1 MVSFVYSG
9 TVLGL
14 DSHIIR
20 VETDVSYGL
29 PTFDMVGM
37 LNSEVREAKERVK
50 VALKNNGYN
59 MPPNRITVNLSPA
72 DIRKSGTKF
81 DLPIAVSLLIA
92 LGEVKQESVNDTLML
107 GELGL
112 DGELRFVRG
121 VLPIAIKAKESG
133 IKRIVLPA
141 SNAKEAAAIKG
152 IDVYGMKSLADAI
165 SFLKCEGDISESCFE
180 KTLVDIDSLF
190 NGDSEESDFDFNE
203 INGQSELKRA
213 CVVAAAGFHHILMVG
228 PPGCGKTMVAKRITS
243 ILPPLSYEESLDV
256 SMVHSVAGNIREYDS
271 LVTKR
276 PFIAPH
282 HTITEQAFAGGG
294 VIPKPGIISLSH
306 RGVLFLDEAVHFDR
320 RVLEILRQ
328 PLEDKKIVICRNTGS
343 FEYPT
348 DFMLVAAIN
357 PCPCGYYPDKNRCR
371 CNDIQIQK
379 YIEKISGPILDRIDI
394 CVQTKRLEYNN
405 LRSNNTAE
413 ESSEEMRRKIMVAR
427 SMQEKRFQG
436 TPLRFNSEMKVKDIE
451 LYCELSK
458 KDEAFFE
465 RAFNT
470 MNLTARSYHKILKVS
485 RTLAD
490 LDESENIER
499 VHLAEALNYR
509 MTDLYER
516 SK

>member
-1 MVSFVYSG
+1 MVSIVNSG
-9 TVLGL
+9 TVYGL
-14 DSHIIR
+14 NSHIIR
-20 VETDVSYGL
+20 VETDISYGL

-50 VALKNNGYN
+50 VALKNNGYT

-92 LGEVKQESVNDTLML
+92 LGDIKQESVESTLML

-112 DGELRFVRG
+112 DGDLRFVKG
-121 VLPIAIKAKESG
+121 VLPIAIKAKEQG
-133 IKRIVLPA
+133 IKRIVLPE
-141 SNAKEAAAIKG
+141 SNAKEAASIKG
-152 IDVYGMKSLADAI
+152 IEVYGMSSLEDVI
-165 SFLKCEGDISESCFE
+165 RFLKCDGDFKENGFE
-180 KTLVDIDSLF
+180 KTIIDINELF
-190 NGDSEESDFDFNE
+190 ESKIDEYENDFSE
-203 INGQSELKRA
+203 INGQLELKRA
-213 CVVAAAGFHHILMVG
+213 CVVAAAGFHHMLMVG

-256 SMVHSVAGNIREYDS
+256 SMVHSVAGNIKEYDS

-282 HTITEQAFAGGG
+282 HTVTEQAFAGGG
-294 VIPKPGIISLSH
+294 KIPKPGIISLAH

-320 RVLEILRQ
+320 SVLEILGQ

-371 CNDIQIQK
+371 CNDAQIHK
-379 YIEKISGPILDRIDI
+379 YIDKISGPILDRIDI
-394 CVQTKRLEYNN
+394 CVQTKKLEYNN
-405 LRSNNTAE
+405 LRSNE
-413 ESSEEMRRKIMVAR
+413 KVEQSSEDMRQRIMVAR
-427 SMQEKRFQG
+427 RMQEKRFKG
-436 TPLRFNSEMKVKDIE
+436 AGLRFNSEMKVKDIE
-451 LYCELSK
+451 MYCGLSK

-470 MNLTARSYHKILKVS
+470 MNLTARSFHKILKVA

-490 LDESENIER
+490 LEESENIER

-509 MTDLYER
+509 MSDLYER
-516 SK
+516 I

>member
-1 MVSFVYSG
+1 MVSIVYSG
-9 TVLGL
+9 TVYGL
-14 DSHIIR
+14 NSHIIR

-50 VALKNNGYN
+50 VALKNNGYT

-92 LGEVKQESVNDTLML
+92 LGDVKQESVDSTLML

-112 DGELRFVRG
+112 DGDLRFVKG
-121 VLPIAIKAKESG
+121 VLPIAIRAKEQG
-133 IKRIVLPA
+133 IKRIVLPE
-141 SNAKEAAAIKG
+141 SNAKEAASIKG
-152 IDVYGMKSLADAI
+152 IEVYGMKSLEDVI
-165 SFLKCEGDISESCFE
+165 SFLKYDGDLKENGFE
-180 KTLVDIDSLF
+180 KTIIDINELF
-190 NGDSEESDFDFNE
+190 ESKIDEYENDFSE
-203 INGQSELKRA
+203 INGQLELKRA
-213 CVVAAAGFHHILMVG
+213 CVVAAAGFHHMLMVG

-256 SMVHSVAGNIREYDS
+256 SMVHSVAGNIKEYDS

-276 PFIAPH
+276 PFVAPH
-282 HTITEQAFAGGG
+282 HTVTEQAFAGGG
-294 VIPKPGIISLSH
+294 KIPKPGIISLAH

-320 RVLEILRQ
+320 SVLEILRQ

-357 PCPCGYYPDKNRCR
+357 PCPCGFYPDKNRCR
-371 CNDIQIQK
+371 CNDAQIQK
-379 YIEKISGPILDRIDI
+379 YINKISGPILDRIDI
-394 CVQTKRLEYNN
+394 CVQTKKLEYNN
-405 LRSNNTAE
+405 LRSNDKVE
-413 ESSEEMRRKIMVAR
+413 QSSEEMRQRIMVAR
-427 SMQEKRFQG
+427 RMQEKRFQG
-436 TPLRFNSEMKVKDIE
+436 TDLRFNSEMKVKDIE
-451 LYCELSK
+451 LYCGLSM

-470 MNLTARSYHKILKVS
+470 MNLTARSYHKILKVA

-509 MTDLYER
+509 MSDFYER
-516 SK
+516 S